1 MPKLPLATV
10 HLVDLSTFSA
20 GNDAVSVPETSPAI
34 PTPPPVKPA
43 HVLIPT
49 VDNQANDSA
58 PISTREPLPIAD
70 LAASFQESVVD
81 TLVEKTVSAAAE
93 FGAREVLVAGGVAA
107 NALLRQRLG
116 ERLRIPYR
124 YPPLVL
130 CTDNAAM
137 IAAAAYFRYAEL
149 VQHDFSFDIEPNARF
164 V

>member
-1 MPKLPLATV
+1 M
-10 HLVDLSTFSA
+10 
-20 GNDAVSVPETSPAI
+20 
-34 PTPPPVKPA
+34 
-43 HVLIPT
+43 
-49 VDNQANDSA
+49 
-58 PISTREPLPIAD
+58 
-70 LAASFQESVVD
+70 VD

-107 NALLRQRLG
+107 NALLRERLG